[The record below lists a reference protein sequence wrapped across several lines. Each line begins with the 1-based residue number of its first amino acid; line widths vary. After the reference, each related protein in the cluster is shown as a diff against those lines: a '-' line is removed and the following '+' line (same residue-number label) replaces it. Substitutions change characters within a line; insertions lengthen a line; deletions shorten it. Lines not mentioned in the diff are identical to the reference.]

1 MDFDKILSTQAKLNK
16 LSRYGCNI
24 DYIYIYIHTSEYSC
38 HKNNKK
44 DIIKFGG
51 FMGGSGGERE
61 RNGSKIHAMIM

>member
-1 MDFDKILSTQAKLNK
+1 MDVIQII
-16 LSRYGCNI
+16 YMYM
-24 DYIYIYIHTSEYSC
+24 YIYTSEYSC